1 MKTLIVA
8 LGVLMAALSPSFA
21 AGSSIPAPGTKD
33 LIDRPLE
40 YDGKIVSL
48 TGEAIGDPMRRGDH
62 AWVNV
67 LDSYA
72 AIGVFLP
79 SGCLATIERYGS
91 NKQKGD
97 TLRILGVFRRACPEH
112 GGDMDIH
119 ALDIEVA
126 ARGFATPHP
135 ADIRGVVL
143 APLSLAIAAALFLAW
158 RKRAAAHSSSGAAR
172 TARR

>member
-1 MKTLIVA
+1 MKNLIMA
-8 LGVLMAALSPSFA
+8 LCVFLAALSPTFA
-21 AGSSIPAPGTKD
+21 EDSAIPAPGTKD

-40 YDGKIVSL
+40 YDGKIVAL
-48 TGEAIGDPMRRGDH
+48 TGEAIGEPMRRGDH

-72 AIGVFLP
+72 AIGVYIP
-79 SGCLATIERYGS
+79 SGDLALVERYGS

-119 ALDIEVA
+119 ALDVGIE
-126 ARGFATPHP
+126 ARGFPTPHP
-135 ADIRGVVL
+135 ADIRFIVL
-143 APLSLAIAAALFLAW
+143 APFSLAIAAALFLAW
-158 RKRAAAHSSSGAAR
+158 RKRAAVHSAGAAR